1 VPPAF
6 TRRRHPYVEAKDYQS
21 KMKELTDFFAQAR
34 RYMDA
39 REKNPASPRDT
50 RYEAMIP
57 VLKGQQ
63 PVFIDVQSG
72 LDIQKAVQFGK
83 EQKVNFAL
91 VGATDAPKT
100 AAFLKENGVPVI
112 LGLPGPP
119 PIREDDPADGV
130 CRAAATLHEQGVRFA
145 FGSDQQTDV
154 RNLRHEVGLAVGC
167 GLPQDVALR
176 SVTLTPAEIVGV
188 ADKIGSIEKGKR
200 ANLVLT
206 DGDIFEYGT
215 HIVQTFVNGVPTG
228 VRTRYIDLAEQY
240 KDRR

>member
-1 VPPAF
+1 
-6 TRRRHPYVEAKDYQS
+6 
-21 KMKELTDFFAQAR
+21 
-34 RYMDA
+34 
-39 REKNPASPRDT
+39 
-50 RYEAMIP
+50 
-57 VLKGQQ
+57 
-63 PVFIDVQSG
+63 
-72 LDIQKAVQFGK
+72 
-83 EQKVNFAL
+83 
-91 VGATDAPKT
+91 
-100 AAFLKENGVPVI
+100 
-112 LGLPGPP
+112 
-119 PIREDDPADGV
+119 V

-145 FGSDQQTDV
+145 FGSGHQTDV
-154 RNLRHEVGLAVGC
+154 RNLRHEVGMAVAC

-228 VRTRYIDLAEQY
+228 VRTRYTDLAEQY